1 MYQQLNGKIE
11 SSKKPDTEKST
22 RFWSN
27 IWGTGKS
34 HNKNA
39 EWLKELRSERNKM
52 KRGNKQITT

>member
-11 SSKKPDTEKST
+11 SSKKPDTEEST

-52 KRGNKQITT
+52 KLGNKQITT